1 MSSSRAMDTE
11 ELLNRVVVG
20 SDSAKQALLARHRNR
35 LLQMV
40 AVRMDTRLG
49 ARFDPSDVVQD
60 ALIVASGK
68 LSEYARQ
75 RPLPYYLWLRQL
87 AWERLLHLQR
97 RHLQTQKRTVSRE
110 AIPFELSDASVRQFA
125 ERLVTSGPSPSR
137 QLLRKELRQRVRG
150 ALQALAEP
158 DREILVL
165 RFLEQLKVHEVAT
178 MLEIT
183 PGAATMRQLRALER
197 LRKLLE

>member
-40 AVRMDTRLG
+40 AVRMDARLG

-87 AWERLLHLQR
+87 TWERLLHLQR
-97 RHLQTQKRTVSRE
+97 RHLQSQKRTVSRE

-137 QLLRKELRQRVRG
+137 QLLRKELRERVRG